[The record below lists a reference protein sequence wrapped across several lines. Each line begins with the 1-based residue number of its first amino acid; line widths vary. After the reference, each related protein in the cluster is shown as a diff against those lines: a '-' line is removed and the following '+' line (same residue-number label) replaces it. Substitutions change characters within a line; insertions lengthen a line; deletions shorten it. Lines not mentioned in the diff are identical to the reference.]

1 MIVHILIMISF
12 ILLYDTYKSLLS
24 LLCLFQNV
32 VPSVTSVIH
41 HKINK
46 YSKCSSEQLTI
57 LHSTCMWRNQNNVH
71 VKSSKFDCGV
81 HFLCLPFLRLH
92 CIIERNSEIL
102 LPLVVN
108 AFNLLFNFLYYKS
121 SSWFN
126 FFLNKYLLNK
136 IFLCNDILS

>member
-1 MIVHILIMISF
+1 MLRVYDSTYINYKSF

-57 LHSTCMWRNQNNVH
+57 LHSTCMWRNKNNLH
-71 VKSSKFDCGV
+71 VQSSKFDCGV
-81 HFLCLPFLRLH
+81 HFLCLPFLQLH
-92 CIIERNSEIL
+92 GITERNSEIL

-108 AFNLLFNFLYYKS
+108 AFNLLFNFLCYKS
-121 SSWFN
+121 SSWLN
-126 FFLNKYLLNK
+126 FFLN
-136 IFLCNDILS
+136 

>member
-1 MIVHILIMISF
+1 MIVHILIIISF

-57 LHSTCMWRNQNNVH
+57 LHSTCMRRNQNNVH
-71 VKSSKFDCGV
+71 VQSSN
-81 HFLCLPFLRLH
+81 FLCLPFLRLH

-108 AFNLLFNFLYYKS
+108 AFNLLFNFLCYKS
-121 SSWFN
+121 SS
-126 FFLNKYLLNK
+126 
-136 IFLCNDILS
+136 